1 MGKVGCD
8 IWEKWVGG
16 WRNQIQSKRGRG
28 VVDGKGMAS
37 VACGENGCVGER
49 NTEARDKHTPT
60 ISWEMRCGVN
70 GRMEGACEENAQAH
84 KNGGG
89 NEFDSLIQRRII
101 SFVGH
106 TFVCLACVKHCFD
119 AFLLGRIGRAGGL
132 GV

>member
-16 WRNQIQSKRGRG
+16 WRNKIQSKRGRG
-28 VVDGKGMAS
+28 VWWMGREWES

-49 NTEARDKHTPT
+49 NTEARERHTPT

-84 KNGGG
+84 KNDGG
-89 NEFDSLIQRRII
+89 NEFD
-101 SFVGH
+101 
-106 TFVCLACVKHCFD
+106 
-119 AFLLGRIGRAGGL
+119 
-132 GV
+132 